1 MTDPV
6 SHRADLFSEVGPGLA
21 ESMEPERFP
30 DAEDR
35 LSHGPDDL
43 GPVAREALRGVRA
56 RPLPEQ
62 SVVDPG
68 QVGPAPANDPGARP
82 TTVGSPADR
91 TVPPLGG
98 DTGWLGGVVLAL
110 IVGAGALA
118 LMWATT
124 DPKAEDTAPVVET
137 FREPAGGLHDL
148 PRLSRGTSAAAPD
161 TGNVT
166 PATPSQPDWGLG
178 LDASARPDPR
188 AGNQAPARVAPPRR
202 TTADGASRRAAV
214 LARRRASTLVFDQR
228 SEGSLMQSPDPSPTG
243 ARTEQTG
250 VAAYRGEGGLDASAV
265 GSGSRF
271 AGTGLVAADT
281 AQPSDANVSGGAES
295 LAARP
300 REARLLRTSV
310 GGVPLVDAQM
320 LPDGDYLL
328 TQGTTI
334 PGVLEIAIQSDL
346 PGMLRAVVSSDVY
359 SRTGARRLVPRG
371 STLIGRYAS
380 GIQTGERRVFVVWT
394 RVERPD
400 GVVVELQGPGT
411 DPLGRAGLGGE
422 VERHLLERFGASFLF
437 SVIGA
442 GVAILDNGDGGDGR
456 AERELYR
463 DSADSLNRTAAIA
476 LEGSLDIPPTIHVDQ
491 GTRITIFVGRDLDF
505 ASALRAR

>member
-1 MTDPV
+1 MTEPV
-6 SHRADLFSEVGPGLA
+6 SQRADLFSDEGPGFA
-21 ESMEPERFP
+21 DDMGQARIP
-30 DAEDR
+30 DAGGG
-35 LSHGPDDL
+35 LAYGPDDL
-43 GPVAREALRGVRA
+43 GPVAREALRGVRV

-68 QVGPAPANDPGARP
+68 GVGPAPANDPGARSDP
-82 TTVGSPADR
+82 IGSPADR

-118 LMWATT
+118 LMWATK
-124 DPKAEDTAPVVET
+124 DPASEETAPVVET
-137 FREPAGGLHDL
+137 FREPVGGLHDL
-148 PRLSRGTSAAAPD
+148 PRLSHGIDTAATALED
-161 TGNVT
+161 FT
-166 PATPSQPDWGLG
+166 PATLSQPDWSRE
-178 LDASARPDPR
+178 LDAGARPDPR
-188 AGNQAPARVAPPRR
+188 AVSQAPARVAPPPRR
-202 TTADGASRRAAV
+202 TTADGASRRAVV

-228 SEGSLMQSPDPSPTG
+228 SESPILQSSNPSPTG
-243 ARTEQTG
+243 ARSGESG
-250 VAAYRGEGGLDASAV
+250 VAAYRGEGSFDAAKV
-265 GSGSRF
+265 GSGARF
-271 AGTGLVAADT
+271 SGTGLMADDS
-281 AQPSDANVSGGAES
+281 AQTPDANVSGGAGS
-295 LAARP
+295 LAART
-300 REARLLRTSV
+300 REASLLRTSV
-310 GGVPLVDAQM
+310 GGVRLVDAQV

-334 PGVLEIAIQSDL
+334 PGVLETAIQSDL

-359 SRTGARRLVPRG
+359 SRTGAQRLVPAG
-371 STLIGRYAS
+371 STLIGRYSS

-400 GVVVELQGPGT
+400 GVVVELQSPGT

-422 VERHLLERFGASFLF
+422 VDTHLLERFGASFLF

-442 GVAILDNGDGGDGR
+442 GVAILGDSGDSR
-456 AERELYR
+456 AEREIYR
-463 DSADSLNRTAAIA
+463 DSGDSLNRTAAIA

-491 GTRITIFVGRDLDF
+491 GTRITIFVGRDLNF

>member
-6 SHRADLFSEVGPGLA
+6 SQRTDLFSDEVPDLVEGV
-21 ESMEPERFP
+21 ERERFP
-30 DAEDR
+30 DAGGG
-35 LSHGPDDL
+35 LAHGPDDL
-43 GPVAREALRGVRA
+43 GPVAREALRGVRV

-68 QVGPAPANDPGARP
+68 RVGPAPANDPGVGPGSA
-82 TTVGSPADR
+82 GSPADR

-118 LMWATT
+118 LMWATG
-124 DPKAEDTAPVVET
+124 DPAHEETAPVVET

-148 PRLSRGTSAAAPD
+148 PRLSRGTDAAATD
-161 TGNVT
+161 TKDLT
-166 PATPSQPDWGLG
+166 PATPSRPDWSLG
-178 LDASARPDPR
+178 LDAGARPDPR
-188 AGNQAPARVAPPRR
+188 AGSQAPAGRAATPRR
-202 TTADGASRRAAV
+202 TTDDGASRRAAV

-228 SEGSLMQSPDPSPTG
+228 SEGARLQSSNPSPAG
-243 ARTEQTG
+243 ARAREGG
-250 VAAYRGEGGLDASAV
+250 VAAHRGEDTLDTAAV
-265 GSGSRF
+265 GSGSRIT
-271 AGTGLVAADT
+271 GTDLTADDSART
-281 AQPSDANVSGGAES
+281 SDMSASGGAES

-300 REARLLRTSV
+300 REARLLRSST
-310 GGVPLVDAQM
+310 GGVPLVDAQV

-334 PGVLEIAIQSDL
+334 PGVLETAIQSDL

-359 SRTGARRLVPRG
+359 SRTGAQRLLPAG

-400 GVVVELQGPGT
+400 GVVVELQSPGT

-422 VERHLLERFGASFLF
+422 VDRHLLERFGASFLF

-442 GVAILDNGDGGDGR
+442 GVAILGDGGDSR
-456 AERELYR
+456 AERELFR
-463 DSADSLNRTAAIA
+463 DSGDSLNRTAAIA

-491 GTRITIFVGRDLDF
+491 GTRITIFVGRDLNF
-505 ASALRAR
+505 APALGAR